1 MHLDISTLLRCVQR
15 AQASMLLR
23 SLKVGGGQAWNPHY
37 TDGIGKK
44 RGWSAGDTVG
54 YPASAGGRARP
65 QAPFH
70 DPIFSGMNVPS
81 TVGLRT
87 DPVKT
92 HLPVQFGCFNIAEA
106 VGLRA
111 GQQQDVSLLRTKHT
125 DHTKIPK
132 TKLSQSRWEVNTR
145 GMQGLFTYG
154 NKIIFFQANDIS
166 NLNLFP
172 LGNFESK
179 C

>member
-1 MHLDISTLLRCVQR
+1 MELGKREAGLLGTLLGTQQV
-15 AQASMLLR
+15 L
-23 SLKVGGGQAWNPHY
+23 
-37 TDGIGKK
+37 
-44 RGWSAGDTVG
+44 
-54 YPASAGGRARP
+54 GGRARP

-70 DPIFSGMNVPS
+70 DAIFSGMNVPS

-92 HLPVQFGCFNIAEA
+92 HLPVQFCCFNIAEA

-111 GQQQDVSLLRTKHT
+111 GQQQDVSLLRTKRT
-125 DHTKIPK
+125 NHTKIPK